1 MYKSRYA
8 LYYNNPSSNGVIHI
22 LGGKSTFYPNIY
34 EYLDEVQGCDNFVKY
49 IQDLLSFIE
58 ALMTLPQATDKDK
71 QALDQIKLLL
81 HGKEAQGIEQE
92 LAAGIVRQDTFDR
105 IEKLDKNLTDL
116 AVEQMTVAPLVKE
129 FLKRL
134 TYYQIEQ
141 NKREAVMKLNDLR
154 IGVNK

>member
-1 MYKSRYA
+1 MPINSLLSECIESKIIM
-8 LYYNNPSSNGVIHI
+8 L
-22 LGGKSTFYPNIY
+22 T
-34 EYLDEVQGCDNFVKY
+34 VQQQYIQEWHDNFVKY

>member
-1 MYKSRYA
+1 M
-8 LYYNNPSSNGVIHI
+8 IH
-22 LGGKSTFYPNIY
+22 
-34 EYLDEVQGCDNFVKY
+34 
-49 IQDLLSFIE
+49 
-58 ALMTLPQATDKDK
+58 PQATDKDK
-71 QALDQIKLLL
+71 QALDLIKLLL
-81 HGKEAQGIEQE
+81 HGKEAQWIEQE
-92 LAAGIVRQDTFDR
+92 LAAGIVRQDTLDR